1 MKKNR
6 ILALILV
13 LLVVALAAVAGVIVF
28 KQAEYKASEDFY
40 QSLRTTGALGK
51 GGGLC

>member
-6 ILALILV
+6 TLWIILIL
-13 LLVVALAAVAGVIVF
+13 LILALAAVLGVIVF

-40 QSLRTTGALGK
+40 QSLRMGIK
-51 GGGLC
+51 MGGRSA

>member
-6 ILALILV
+6 TLWIILV
-13 LLVVALAAVAGVIVF
+13 LLILALAAVLGVIVF

-40 QSLRTTGALGK
+40 QSLRM
-51 GGGLC
+51 GLRMEARCA